1 MYFKFTYDSVDN
13 KIVYLNYILNY
24 SWYRFLSKGKFPT
37 AFICIN
43 EHTWVHVH
51 LSVLLSVNLVSVFLC
66 INISVRALVSTL
78 LTNVCVSVIKLLS
91 SAQDSHLSLTSRN
104 GVWQPVAKTIITQH
118 TDSLYQ
124 SVLTRIKIISELLLL
139 KRSNYLH
146 TKVGWG
152 TKIWKKE
159 GKFQLVSPP
168 FLERCW
174 Y

>member
-1 MYFKFTYDSVDN
+1 MSTCSFVCVAQREF
-13 KIVYLNYILNY
+13 
-24 SWYRFLSKGKFPT
+24 GQ
-37 AFICIN
+37 C
-43 EHTWVHVH
+43 
-51 LSVLLSVNLVSVFLC
+51 VFLC

-124 SVLTRIKIISELLLL
+124 SVLTRIKIFSELLLL

-168 FLERCW
+168 FFRKVLILNNRVE
-174 Y
+174 YLAVKVQGGVA

>member
-1 MYFKFTYDSVDN
+1 MSTCSFVCVAQHEF
-13 KIVYLNYILNY
+13 
-24 SWYRFLSKGKFPT
+24 GQ
-37 AFICIN
+37 C
-43 EHTWVHVH
+43 
-51 LSVLLSVNLVSVFLC
+51 VFLC
-66 INISVRALVSTL
+66 INISVRAFVSTL
-78 LTNVCVSVIKLLS
+78 LTNACVSVIKLLS

-152 TKIWKKE
+152 TKIWIKE
-159 GKFQLVSPP
+159 EKFQLVSPSFNIST
-168 FLERCW
+168 FLKNNWVE
-174 Y
+174 YLAVKVQGGVA